1 MFQRWLKPP
10 TKSSRLPQSADKTFP
25 CDARTRR
32 VVPAHEVLV
41 LLLVLVPETL
51 GLVLEEGGSAVAV
64 AALHRV
70 LDRFL
75 QAWLVLRRAGEG
87 WRF

>member
-1 MFQRWLKPP
+1 M
-10 TKSSRLPQSADKTFP
+10 
-25 CDARTRR
+25 
-32 VVPAHEVLV
+32 PAHEVLV

-75 QAWLVLRRAGEG
+75 QAWLVLRRAGGEMRVL
-87 WRF
+87 RFGFIEADLEKVYILAPTLYTLKN

>member
-1 MFQRWLKPP
+1 M
-10 TKSSRLPQSADKTFP
+10 
-25 CDARTRR
+25 
-32 VVPAHEVLV
+32 PAHEVLV

-75 QAWLVLRRAGEG
+75 QAWLVLRRAGGG
-87 WRF
+87 WGF

>member
-1 MFQRWLKPP
+1 M
-10 TKSSRLPQSADKTFP
+10 
-25 CDARTRR
+25 
-32 VVPAHEVLV
+32 PAHEVL
-41 LLLVLVPETL
+41 LLFLVLVPETL

-75 QAWLVLRRAGEG
+75 QAWLVLRRAGGG
-87 WRF
+87 WRGGEGAWDPLEVSSRACWKMRNDEPTKQKNMKY